1 MSGTTF
7 EKYGGFST
15 VSRIVMNFYELV
27 LDSDDVG
34 HFFDDIDMSR
44 LIDHQTKFISSV
56 MGGPESINDERLR
69 RVHQKIDISDQDFNV
84 VVSIL
89 TGALRSHGISET
101 DIAQIG
107 RMIETKRGLIV
118 SHEQA

>member
-15 VSRIVMNFYELV
+15 VSRIVMNFYEQV
-27 LDSDDVG
+27 LDSDEVG

-44 LIDHQTKFISSV
+44 LIDHQTKFISSI
-56 MGGPESINDERLR
+56 MGGPDSINDERLR
-69 RVHQKIDISDQDFNV
+69 RVHQQIDISDQDFNEIV
-84 VVSIL
+84 ALL
-89 TGALRSHGISET
+89 TKTLRAHGIKDG

-107 RMIETKRGLIV
+107 RTIETKRGLIV
-118 SHEQA
+118 SHEQG